1 MRLQKVENTKA
12 LMNITE
18 AKEDISLENP
28 EEVEVIEE
36 PAPAEEEKPAE
47 EIKIEEKDQSVISFS
62 ETINSLTQNYWNN
75 ISYIKSV
82 VVMLKEQETSFPK
95 EDIIN
100 ILNSLA
106 DDATIGVGMLAK
118 ASELID
124 DSTKKLMDAGTE
136 KAEEIISEPASTD
149 L

>member
-62 ETINSLTQNYWNN
+62 ETINSLTQNY
-75 ISYIKSV
+75 
-82 VVMLKEQETSFPK
+82 
-95 EDIIN
+95 
-100 ILNSLA
+100 
-106 DDATIGVGMLAK
+106 
-118 ASELID
+118 
-124 DSTKKLMDAGTE
+124 
-136 KAEEIISEPASTD
+136 
-149 L
+149 

>member
-1 MRLQKVENTKA
+1 
-12 LMNITE
+12 
-18 AKEDISLENP
+18 
-28 EEVEVIEE
+28 
-36 PAPAEEEKPAE
+36 
-47 EIKIEEKDQSVISFS
+47 
-62 ETINSLTQNYWNN
+62 
-75 ISYIKSV
+75 
-82 VVMLKEQETSFPK
+82 MLKEQETSFPK